1 MSVVGWG
8 SCKKEEKKIPF
19 SYFQQL
25 LILWSVKGTLL
36 QRLQDSRDC

>member
-1 MSVVGWG
+1 MVGWV
-8 SCKKEEKKIPF
+8 SSKTEEKKIPF

-36 QRLQDSRDC
+36 RRLQDSRDC